1 MKRRRPGAVPWFSAF
16 LIVTTLAVE
25 TATHFDRA
33 LFDTLQAQFALDW
46 EALERFQFYRL
57 ATSPFLQTSPGY
69 SQTII
74 GLTAF
79 TLPIFEL
86 RTSTLRTTLT
96 FLAGDWLSTVPI
108 LVALKLAGLAGND
121 VAARLASQPD
131 SGSSSGGFACLG
143 ALCLSLPFRLRLA
156 GLGGLAA
163 FFAIRLAYWHRLFD
177 FQHALATLLGIA
189 AWLAWDRRRRLPSI
203 RPWSRGSSVVRAN

>member
-1 MKRRRPGAVPWFSAF
+1 MRRMRPAALPWFSAF
-16 LIVTTLAVE
+16 LIATTLAVE

-33 LFDTLQAQFALDW
+33 LFDTLQTHFAVDW
-46 EALERFQFYRL
+46 ESFEQFEFYRL
-57 ATSPFLQTSPGY
+57 LTSPFLQTSPGY
-69 SQTII
+69 SQTVI

-79 TLPIFEL
+79 TLPLFEL

-108 LVALKLAGLAGND
+108 LVTLKLAGLAGND

-143 ALCLSLPFRLRLA
+143 AFCLSLPFRWRLA
-156 GLGGLAA
+156 GLAGFAV
-163 FFAIRLAYWHRLFD
+163 FFAVRLAFWHRLFD
-177 FQHALATLLGIA
+177 FQHALATLVGMA
-189 AWLAWDRRRRLPSI
+189 AWLAWDRRGRVANI
-203 RPWSRGSSVVRAN
+203 RPWSRRSRAVRAN